1 MSDPNPDLDAFRA
14 EARSWL
20 GDHSPAT
27 LAGRGLELMG
37 AEFFD
42 DSNAELSMWCKSID
56 EKGWATPTWPTE
68 YGGGGLSRGG
78 NRKNK
83 RAFPHHA
90 Y

>member
-20 GDHSPAT
+20 GDHFPAT